1 METAFDIISLVL
13 FIVVILLAFF
23 RKVNVGVVAVTFG
36 VIMVRIFGLTD
47 KDLIG
52 GFSTSMFTTLVGI
65 TLLFAAITQTGALD
79 LLARKIIALA
89 GNKMWVLPIMVYIAG
104 FVIAGVGPGAVP
116 ALAIIP
122 ALAAIIPALAAI
134 IAVEVGFNPLMLV
147 LIGEQGLMAGRM
159 TPITPEAAIIT
170 GAAAEANI
178 ANVMPTI
185 LVCQTL
191 VTIVSS
197 LVFWFIFKGHK
208 VKQPLNPI
216 ERGTLEKFNAKQ
228 IISLLSI
235 LLMLVLLIFVKVNI
249 GVAAFAVAGLLFLF
263 GVADDGKALKSL
275 PWGTIVMV
283 LAVGSLLNIVN
294 KMGGIDLMSNALAK
308 IMTKGT
314 ATPFMG
320 ISAALLSLV
329 SSALGVVYPTM
340 MPMCADIAAQVG
352 GVNPVALMAAV
363 GAGGSLSGIS
373 PLSTGGALA
382 MAALAT
388 ALPNRTKEDENKTF
402 VQLFIYAGLAILILI
417 VLCSTIYV
425 PLANLLHGA

>member
-1 METAFDIISLVL
+1 
-13 FIVVILLAFF
+13 
-23 RKVNVGVVAVTFG
+23 
-36 VIMVRIFGLTD
+36 
-47 KDLIG
+47 
-52 GFSTSMFTTLVGI
+52 
-65 TLLFAAITQTGALD
+65 
-79 LLARKIIALA
+79 
-89 GNKMWVLPIMVYIAG
+89 
-104 FVIAGVGPGAVP
+104 
-116 ALAIIP
+116 
-122 ALAAIIPALAAI
+122 
-134 IAVEVGFNPLMLV
+134 MLV

-178 ANVMPTI
+178 TNVMPTI

-197 LVFWFIFKGHK
+197 LVFWFLFKGHK
-208 VKQPLNPI
+208 VKKPLNPI
-216 ERGTLEKFNAKQ
+216 ERTTLEKFNVKQ
-228 IISLLSI
+228 IIALLSI
-235 LLMLVLLIFVKVNI
+235 VLMLVLLIFVKVNI
-249 GVAAFAVAGLLFLF
+249 GLAAFGVAGLLFLF
-263 GVADDGKALKSL
+263 GIADDGKALKAL

-283 LAVGSLLNIVN
+283 LVVGSLLNIVN
-294 KMGGIDLMSNALAK
+294 KMGGIELLSNGLAK

-314 ATPFMG
+314 ATPFMC

-363 GAGGSLSGIS
+363 GAGGSLAGIS

-402 VQLFIYAGLAILILI
+402 VDLFLYAGLAIVILV
-417 VLCSTIYV
+417 VLSSTIYV
-425 PLANLLHGA
+425 PLANLLHG

>member
-122 ALAAIIPALAAI
+122 ALAAII
-134 IAVEVGFNPLMLV
+134 AVEVGFNPLMLV

-235 LLMLVLLIFVKVNI
+235 VLMLVLLIFVKVNI

-308 IMTKGT
+308 IMSKGT

-320 ISAALLSLV
+320 ISAALLLR
-329 SSALGVVYPTM
+329 ARRGVPDDDADVRRHRCTGRRREPGRADGSCRRRRLSVRHLPAVHRRRAGYGGARD
-340 MPMCADIAAQVG
+340 CAPQPHQG
-352 GVNPVALMAAV
+352 GREQDVRAAV
-363 GAGGSLSGIS
+363 HLRRPCDPDSDRALLDHLRPAGK
-373 PLSTGGALA
+373 P
-382 MAALAT
+382 AAW
-388 ALPNRTKEDENKTF
+388 R
-402 VQLFIYAGLAILILI
+402 LIPGN
-417 VLCSTIYV
+417 V
-425 PLANLLHGA
+425 

>member
-1 METAFDIISLVL
+1 
-13 FIVVILLAFF
+13 
-23 RKVNVGVVAVTFG
+23 
-36 VIMVRIFGLTD
+36 
-47 KDLIG
+47 
-52 GFSTSMFTTLVGI
+52 
-65 TLLFAAITQTGALD
+65 
-79 LLARKIIALA
+79 
-89 GNKMWVLPIMVYIAG
+89 
-104 FVIAGVGPGAVP
+104 
-116 ALAIIP
+116 
-122 ALAAIIPALAAI
+122 
-134 IAVEVGFNPLMLV
+134 
-147 LIGEQGLMAGRM
+147 
-159 TPITPEAAIIT
+159 
-170 GAAAEANI
+170 
-178 ANVMPTI
+178 
-185 LVCQTL
+185 
-191 VTIVSS
+191 
-197 LVFWFIFKGHK
+197 
-208 VKQPLNPI
+208 
-216 ERGTLEKFNAKQ
+216 
-228 IISLLSI
+228 
-235 LLMLVLLIFVKVNI
+235 MLVLLIFVKVNI

-382 MAALAT
+382 MAVANEVWMMENAIYSILSPEGFASILYKDSKKAPEAARVMKVTAADLKELGLIERIIPEEEPANTDTLYRIAGYMDRSMVKFMKKYQDMSGEELAEH
-388 ALPNRTKEDENKTF
+388 RYERF
-402 VQLFIYAGLAILILI
+402 RRM
-417 VLCSTIYV
+417 
-425 PLANLLHGA
+425 

>member
-104 FVIAGVGPGAVP
+104 VGPGAVP
-116 ALAIIP
+116 AL
-122 ALAAIIPALAAI
+122 AIIPALAAI

-235 LLMLVLLIFVKVNI
+235 VLMLVLLIFVKVNI

-308 IMTKGT
+308 IMSKGT

>member
-52 GFSTSMFTTLVGI
+52 GFSASMFTTLVGI

-122 ALAAIIPALAAI
+122 ALAAII
-134 IAVEVGFNPLMLV
+134 AVEVGFNPLMLI

-170 GAAAEANI
+170 NAAAEANI
-178 ANVMPTI
+178 ANVMPTV
-185 LVCQTL
+185 LVCQTV

-197 LVFWFIFKGHK
+197 IVSSIVFWFIFKGHK

-228 IISLLSI
+228 IIALLSI
-235 LLMLVLLIFVKVNI
+235 VLMLVLLIFVKVNI

-294 KMGGIDLMSNALAK
+294 KMGGIELLSNGLAK

-363 GAGGSLSGIS
+363 GAGGSLAGIS

-388 ALPNRTKEDENKTF
+388 ALPGRTKEDENKTF
-402 VQLFIYAGLAILILI
+402 VDLFIYAALAIVILT
-417 VLCSTIYV
+417 VLCATIYV

>member
-122 ALAAIIPALAAI
+122 ALAAII
-134 IAVEVGFNPLMLV
+134 AVEVGFNPLMLV

-178 ANVMPTI
+178 HRCENYA
-185 LVCQTL
+185 
-191 VTIVSS
+191 
-197 LVFWFIFKGHK
+197 
-208 VKQPLNPI
+208 
-216 ERGTLEKFNAKQ
+216 
-228 IISLLSI
+228 
-235 LLMLVLLIFVKVNI
+235 
-249 GVAAFAVAGLLFLF
+249 
-263 GVADDGKALKSL
+263 ALKPEIEKWSSQH
-275 PWGTIVMV
+275 TIADCVAIIDAAGVPVAPINM
-283 LAVGSLLNIVN
+283 LADVVNDDHIANAREMFVHLQHPVIGDMIVP
-294 KMGGIDLMSNALAK
+294 G
-308 IMTKGT
+308 
-314 ATPFMG
+314 
-320 ISAALLSLV
+320 
-329 SSALGVVYPTM
+329 
-340 MPMCADIAAQVG
+340 
-352 GVNPVALMAAV
+352 NPVKLMDTKPEITKCAPDLGQDNKEIYEGV
-363 GAGGSLSGIS
+363 LGLSD
-373 PLSTGGALA
+373 ADLA
-382 MAALAT
+382 RL
-388 ALPNRTKEDENKTF
+388 KEEK
-402 VQLFIYAGLAILILI
+402 VI
-417 VLCSTIYV
+417 
-425 PLANLLHGA
+425 

>member
-1 METAFDIISLVL
+1 M
-13 FIVVILLAFF
+13 
-23 RKVNVGVVAVTFG
+23 
-36 VIMVRIFGLTD
+36 
-47 KDLIG
+47 
-52 GFSTSMFTTLVGI
+52 
-65 TLLFAAITQTGALD
+65 
-79 LLARKIIALA
+79 
-89 GNKMWVLPIMVYIAG
+89 
-104 FVIAGVGPGAVP
+104 
-116 ALAIIP
+116 
-122 ALAAIIPALAAI
+122 
-134 IAVEVGFNPLMLV
+134 EVGFNPLMLV

-235 LLMLVLLIFVKVNI
+235 VLMLVLLIFVKVNI

-363 GAGGSLSGIS
+363 GAGGSLSGHL
-373 PLSTGGALA
+373 PAVHRRCAGYGGARDCA
-382 MAALAT
+382 PQPHQGGREQDVRAAVHLRRPCDRDPDR
-388 ALPNRTKEDENKTF
+388 ALLDHLRP
-402 VQLFIYAGLAILILI
+402 AGKPAAWRLIPGN
-417 VLCSTIYV
+417 V
-425 PLANLLHGA
+425 

>member
-1 METAFDIISLVL
+1 MGNAFDIISLVL

-122 ALAAIIPALAAI
+122 ALAAII
-134 IAVEVGFNPLMLV
+134 AVEVGFNPLMLV

-208 VKQPLNPI
+208 ASS
-216 ERGTLEKFNAKQ
+216 RSTR
-228 IISLLSI
+228 
-235 LLMLVLLIFVKVNI
+235 
-249 GVAAFAVAGLLFLF
+249 
-263 GVADDGKALKSL
+263 
-275 PWGTIVMV
+275 
-283 LAVGSLLNIVN
+283 
-294 KMGGIDLMSNALAK
+294 
-308 IMTKGT
+308 
-314 ATPFMG
+314 
-320 ISAALLSLV
+320 
-329 SSALGVVYPTM
+329 SSAVRLRSSTPSRS
-340 MPMCADIAAQVG
+340 
-352 GVNPVALMAAV
+352 
-363 GAGGSLSGIS
+363 SL
-373 PLSTGGALA
+373 
-382 MAALAT
+382 
-388 ALPNRTKEDENKTF
+388 
-402 VQLFIYAGLAILILI
+402 
-417 VLCSTIYV
+417 C
-425 PLANLLHGA
+425 

>member
-116 ALAIIP
+116 AL
-122 ALAAIIPALAAI
+122 AIIPALAAI

-249 GVAAFAVAGLLFLF
+249 GVAAFAVAGLLFLDGRHRSDEQRARQDHDQGHCDSVHGHLRCTAEPCQLRAWR
-263 GVADDGKALKSL
+263 GVPDDDADVRGHRCPGRRREPGRTDGGCRRRRLSVRHL
-275 PWGTIVMV
+275 P
-283 LAVGSLLNIVN
+283 AVHWRRAGYGSARDCAPQPHQ
-294 KMGGIDLMSNALAK
+294 GGREQDVCAAVHLRR
-308 IMTKGT
+308 
-314 ATPFMG
+314 PCDPDPDR
-320 ISAALLSLV
+320 ALLDHLRP
-329 SSALGVVYPTM
+329 AGKP
-340 MPMCADIAAQVG
+340 AAW
-352 GVNPVALMAAV
+352 
-363 GAGGSLSGIS
+363 
-373 PLSTGGALA
+373 
-382 MAALAT
+382 
-388 ALPNRTKEDENKTF
+388 R
-402 VQLFIYAGLAILILI
+402 LIPGN
-417 VLCSTIYV
+417 V
-425 PLANLLHGA
+425 

>member
-1 METAFDIISLVL
+1 M
-13 FIVVILLAFF
+13 
-23 RKVNVGVVAVTFG
+23 
-36 VIMVRIFGLTD
+36 
-47 KDLIG
+47 
-52 GFSTSMFTTLVGI
+52 
-65 TLLFAAITQTGALD
+65 
-79 LLARKIIALA
+79 
-89 GNKMWVLPIMVYIAG
+89 
-104 FVIAGVGPGAVP
+104 
-116 ALAIIP
+116 
-122 ALAAIIPALAAI
+122 
-134 IAVEVGFNPLMLV
+134 EVGFNPLMLV

-228 IISLLSI
+228 IIALLSI
-235 LLMLVLLIFVKVNI
+235 VLMLVLLIFVKVNI

-263 GVADDGKALKSL
+263 GIADDGKALKSL

-402 VQLFIYAGLAILILI
+402 VQLFIYAGLAIVILI

-425 PLANLLHGA
+425 PLANLLHG

>member
-122 ALAAIIPALAAI
+122 ALAAII
-134 IAVEVGFNPLMLV
+134 AVEVGFNPLMLV

-197 LVFWFIFKGHK
+197 FVFWFIFKGHK
-208 VKQPLNPI
+208 V
-216 ERGTLEKFNAKQ
+216 
-228 IISLLSI
+228 
-235 LLMLVLLIFVKVNI
+235 
-249 GVAAFAVAGLLFLF
+249 
-263 GVADDGKALKSL
+263 
-275 PWGTIVMV
+275 
-283 LAVGSLLNIVN
+283 
-294 KMGGIDLMSNALAK
+294 
-308 IMTKGT
+308 
-314 ATPFMG
+314 
-320 ISAALLSLV
+320 
-329 SSALGVVYPTM
+329 
-340 MPMCADIAAQVG
+340 
-352 GVNPVALMAAV
+352 
-363 GAGGSLSGIS
+363 
-373 PLSTGGALA
+373 
-382 MAALAT
+382 
-388 ALPNRTKEDENKTF
+388 
-402 VQLFIYAGLAILILI
+402 
-417 VLCSTIYV
+417 
-425 PLANLLHGA
+425 

>member
-122 ALAAIIPALAAI
+122 ALAAII
-134 IAVEVGFNPLMLV
+134 AVEVGFNPLMLV

-197 LVFWFIFKGHK
+197 FVFWFIFKGHK

-228 IISLLSI
+228 IIALLSI
-235 LLMLVLLIFVKVNI
+235 VLMLVLLIFVKVNI

-263 GVADDGKALKSL
+263 GIADDGKALKSL

-283 LAVGSLLNIVN
+283 LAVGSPAQHRQQDGRHRSDEQRARQDHDQGHCDPVHGHLRCAAEPCQLRARRGVSDDDADVRGHRCPGRRREPGCAD
-294 KMGGIDLMSNALAK
+294 GGCRRRRLSVRHLPAVHRRRAGYGGARDCAPQPHQGGREQDVRAAVHLRR
-308 IMTKGT
+308 
-314 ATPFMG
+314 PCDRDPDR
-320 ISAALLSLV
+320 ALLDHLRP
-329 SSALGVVYPTM
+329 AGKP
-340 MPMCADIAAQVG
+340 AA
-352 GVNPVALMAAV
+352 
-363 GAGGSLSGIS
+363 
-373 PLSTGGALA
+373 
-382 MAALAT
+382 
-388 ALPNRTKEDENKTF
+388 R
-402 VQLFIYAGLAILILI
+402 LIPEI
-417 VLCSTIYV
+417 V
-425 PLANLLHGA
+425 